1 MFTLLRVQV
10 TRPLGYNPN
19 INCTNES
26 FHGAKKKKIILMA
39 YTFYSDSF
47 RNDNMLE
54 PVNMP
59 FSTVKLILKVISIL

>member
-10 TRPLGYNPN
+10 TRPLGYNP
-19 INCTNES
+19 IYTAQTNHS
-26 FHGAKKKKIILMA
+26 MGKKKKKKKDIDGLH
-39 YTFYSDSF
+39 SDSF
-47 RNDNMLE
+47 RNDNMHE